1 MARKYDWEAHI
12 TPAERVA
19 LHNYDINMAPARDVL
34 NAYQAAKDAIRRKAV
49 GRARNAEMKLARAA
63 LREKG

>member
-1 MARKYDWEAHI
+1 MARKYDWEAHL

-19 LHNYDINMAPARDVL
+19 LNTYTIKMAPARDAL
-34 NAYQAAKDAIRRKAV
+34 QAYQAAKDAIRRTAV
-49 GRARNAEMKLARAA
+49 GRARNAELKLARAA

>member
-12 TPAERVA
+12 TPSERVA
-19 LHNYDINMAPARDVL
+19 LHTYETNMAPARDTIRI
-34 NAYQAAKDAIRRKAV
+34 YQEAKDAIRRRAV